1 MDAITKF
8 LGTTGIAKFISLPN
22 WWQYLIMYVIVGAL
36 FYLAIVKKFEPLLL
50 LPIAFG
56 MLLANLPGAELIHLD
71 FFFDEHYFA
80 VENGQFTGTMA
91 LNVESFVSSV
101 MISPD
106 CFTLT
111 ENSFSVNIDKM
122 IEAYQQYGYE
132 IDAEFIQAAF
142 ESYASGAYLD
152 AEGVIHIKMS
162 TIISEVVNHGGL
174 IDILYLGVKLGIYP
188 SLIFLG
194 VGAMTDFTPLIA
206 NPKSLFMGAGA
217 QLGVFVAFMLALFLG
232 FSPMEA
238 GAIGIIGG
246 ADGPTAI
253 LVTKELA
260 PHLLGAIAIAA
271 YSYMALI
278 PMIQPPVMKLLTTEK
293 ERKIKMTNLRHVSK
307 TEKVLFPIIVTAIV
321 CFIVPDAA
329 PLVGFLM
336 LGNLFNIS
344 GVADRLSK
352 TAQNELIN
360 IVTICLG
367 VSVGATANAENFL
380 RLETLFIIGLGLLAF
395 IISTCGGLLTGKLM
409 CKLSGGKINPL
420 IGSAGVSAVPMAAR
434 VSQDVGRKYDP
445 SNFLLMHA
453 MGPNVAGV
461 IGSAVAAGVFL
472 SFFR

>member
-1 MDAITKF
+1 MNELFDSIKNF
-8 LGTTGIAKFISLPN
+8 LGTTGIAQMFSADSTTA
-22 WWQYLIMYVIVGAL
+22 WWQYLIMYVIIGAL

-50 LPIAFG
+50 MPIAFG
-56 MLLANLPGAELIHLD
+56 MLLANLPGANLIHLEY
-71 FFFDEHYFA
+71 FFDEYYLETYA
-80 VENGQFTGTMA
+80 DIALINGHVPM
-91 LNVESFVSSV
+91 SR
-101 MISPD
+101 I
-106 CFTLT
+106 
-111 ENSFSVNIDKM
+111 
-122 IEAYQQYGYE
+122 IEE
-132 IDAEFIQAAF
+132 
-142 ESYASGAYLD
+142 
-152 AEGVIHIKMS
+152 VINK
-162 TIISEVVNHGGL
+162 GGL
-174 IDILYLGVKLGIYP
+174 IDILYLGVKLGVYP

-194 VGAMTDFTPLIA
+194 VGAMTDFSPLIA
-206 NPKSLFMGAGA
+206 NPKSLLMGAGA
-217 QLGVFVAFMLALFLG
+217 QLGVFVAFFAALFLG
-232 FSPMEA
+232 FTPMEA

-260 PHLLGAIAIAA
+260 PQLLGAIAIAA

-278 PMIQPPVMKLLTTEK
+278 PIIQPPFMKLLTNEK
-293 ERKIKMTNLRHVSK
+293 ERKIKMTNLRPVSK
-307 TEKVLFPIIVTAIV
+307 LEKVIFPIVVTAIV

-336 LGNLFNIS
+336 LGNLFNVS

-367 VSVGATANAENFL
+367 VSVGATANAGNFL
-380 RLETLFIIGLGLLAF
+380 KLETIYIIALGLCAF
-395 IISTCGGLLTGKLM
+395 CVSTCGGLITGKIM
-409 CKLSGGKINPL
+409 CKLTGGKINPL

-461 IGSAVAAGVFL
+461 IGSAVCAGVFL
-472 SFFR
+472 SFFG

>member
-1 MDAITKF
+1 MSDAITKF
-8 LGTTGIAKFISLPN
+8 LGTTGVAKLIGEPN
-22 WWQYLIMYVIVGAL
+22 WWQYLIMYVIVGSL
-36 FYLAIVKKFEPLLL
+36 FYLAVFKKFEPLLL

-56 MLLANLPGAELIHLD
+56 MLLANLPGAELIHLE
-71 FFFDEHYFA
+71 FFFDDYYIAVQEGQLTGSLSEHMNTFLS
-80 VENGQFTGTMA
+80 VLRQNG
-91 LNVESFVSSV
+91 LSSLYT
-101 MISPD
+101 IS
-106 CFTLT
+106 
-111 ENSFSVNIDKM
+111 ENSITFNLEKFTPEMVEYFGSLFDFYLGDA
-122 IEAYQQYGYE
+122 AY
-132 IDAEFIQAAF
+132 ISD
-142 ESYASGAYLD
+142 GAVHIRM
-152 AEGVIHIKMS
+152 AHIIKEVI
-162 TIISEVVNHGGL
+162 NHGGL
-174 IDILYLGVKLGIYP
+174 LDILYLGVKLGIYP

-206 NPKSLFMGAGA
+206 NPKSLLMGAGA
-217 QLGVFVAFMLALFLG
+217 QLGVFSAFMLALFLG

-278 PMIQPPVMKLLTTEK
+278 PIIQPPFMKLLTTDK
-293 ERKIKMTNLRHVSK
+293 ERRIKMTNLRPVSK
-307 TEKVLFPIIVTAIV
+307 TEKIIFPIVVTAIV
-321 CFIVPDAA
+321 CLIVPDAA

-336 LGNLFNIS
+336 LGNLFNVS

-380 RLETLFIIGLGLLAF
+380 KLQTIFIICLGLLAF
-395 IISTCGGLLTGKLM
+395 VISTCGGLLVGKIM
-409 CKLSGGKINPL
+409 CKLTGGKINPL

-434 VSQDVGRKYDP
+434 VSQDVGRKYDS